1 MEKENITAEDLA
13 RHILDKSFG
22 NVDTD
27 AYDVIKKDLGMRFIV
42 ETKHELGLGLEQ
54 EEIDF
59 LFDELAKKD
68 APQAE
73 EVE

>member
-1 MEKENITAEDLA
+1 MEKEKITAEDLA
-13 RHILDKSFG
+13 RHILDKSSG
-22 NVDTD
+22 DVDTD

-42 ETKHELGLGLEQ
+42 ETKHELGLEQ